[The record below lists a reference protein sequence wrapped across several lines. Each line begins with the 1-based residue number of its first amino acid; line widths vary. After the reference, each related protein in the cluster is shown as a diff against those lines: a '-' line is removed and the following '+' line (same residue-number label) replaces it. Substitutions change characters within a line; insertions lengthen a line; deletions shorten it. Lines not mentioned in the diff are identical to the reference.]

1 MILGKVV
8 GTVVGSSKNIDIKGA
23 RFLLVDKT
31 NQCGE
36 KKNDYLVALDLVGA
50 GNDELVMISESTSAR
65 ETPTT
70 VNKPIDAIIVGII
83 DMIDENEKIVY
94 KKGIVNSV

>member
-8 GTVVGSSKNIDIKGA
+8 GTVVSTNKNIGIEGA
-23 RFLLVDKT
+23 KLLLVEKC
-31 NQCGE
+31 NQKGE
-36 KKNDYLVALDLVGA
+36 KKNDFLVALDLVGA

-70 VNKPIDAIIVGII
+70 KNKPIDAIIVGII
-83 DMIDENEKIVY
+83 DTIDENENVVY
-94 KKGIVNSV
+94 RK